1 MFFLVAVVEL
11 FNCLICFGF
20 QSIIYFLQ
28 FLVGW
33 QIRYVRTHLQN
44 ESCNLHILVE
54 TKIAIKKLRLMEM
67 LLEKKMSLCWYSSEK
82 HVMEHT
88 LDCHIPFETVTKTG
102 LLVLNFVSLYNFAG
116 NCETAVFYV
125 LQVLSRPH

>member
-1 MFFLVAVVEL
+1 MLCQANFLDKQLDIKWFFLVVVVEL

-33 QIRYVRTHLQN
+33 QICYLRTHLQN
-44 ESCNLHILVE
+44 ESCNLHILVA

-67 LLEKKMSLCWYSSEK
+67 LFEKKMLLC
-82 HVMEHT
+82 
-88 LDCHIPFETVTKTG
+88 
-102 LLVLNFVSLYNFAG
+102 
-116 NCETAVFYV
+116 
-125 LQVLSRPH
+125 